1 MKKVFSILGL
11 ASFLAAGA
19 VVPGFAASDNASQ
32 ATTGTQTGSP
42 QVATP
47 ATGSGSTVTSNQAN
61 QSHPATVGP
70 TGSKQPDATNPNRTQ
85 PSGGGKN

>member
-19 VVPGFAASDNASQ
+19 VVPGFAASE
-32 ATTGTQTGSP
+32 
-42 QVATP
+42 
-47 ATGSGSTVTSNQAN
+47 
-61 QSHPATVGP
+61 
-70 TGSKQPDATNPNRTQ
+70 NRTQ